1 MECTI
6 IIIDF
11 KNSQNDSK
19 EIPMEGIQSV
29 TLSDVQYFKKK
40 GYHIKLV
47 GTTQKDKDNRISSAI
62 LLV

>member
-1 MECTI
+1 MI
-6 IIIDF
+6 LM
-11 KNSQNDSK
+11 NSQNNSK

-29 TLSDVQYFKKK
+29 TLADVQYFKKK

-47 GTTQKDKDNRISSAI
+47 GTTQIDKDDRISSAI

>member
-1 MECTI
+1 MI
-6 IIIDF
+6 LM
-11 KNSQNDSK
+11 NSQNNSK

-40 GYHIKLV
+40 GHHIKLV
-47 GTTQKDKDNRISSAI
+47 GTTQKDKDDRISNAI